1 MKEIAAKCLGSM
13 EVGGSTSFSE
23 VIEGNNWTELLK
35 MNGNVSSGIRI
46 RISPQRKNIMCVVI
60 DALMMWAEGLAVAFP
75 LGTRMGQGEAC
86 G

>member
-1 MKEIAAKCLGSM
+1 
-13 EVGGSTSFSE
+13 
-23 VIEGNNWTELLK
+23 